1 MRSKAGDA
9 WEWVSETG
17 AQVLRWTDEQLR
29 AIWAEVQRYTDLTL
43 EMLRDIDWM
52 QVLINVGIAVGT
64 VVVAF
69 VIAGALVAAGVPTA
83 IVSGLLVLVRL
94 AQLSWA
100 WLASILGGV
109 AATAAVTAG

>member
-1 MRSKAGDA
+1 M
-9 WEWVSETG
+9 
-17 AQVLRWTDEQLR
+17 
-29 AIWAEVQRYTDLTL
+29 QRYTDLTL

-69 VIAGALVAAGVPTA
+69 VIAGALVSAGVPAT
-83 IVSGLLVLVRL
+83 IVSGLLVLLRL

-100 WLASILGGV
+100 WLASILGAGAV
-109 AATAAVTAG
+109 AGALTAG